1 MTFSATSSW
10 NTRFATWTIS
20 SSEWI
25 WDVRWPNLY
34 LFLQFNYA
42 QSFFTSN
49 LTTKPDFR
57 LTPGLAYQNEYCQV
71 SVGAQVALNHAAA
84 NGDRLAGLGLIEVFY
99 DNIFPA
105 LGWQP
110 F

>member
-1 MTFSATSSW
+1 VDLARPLIELAPF
-10 NTRFATWTIS
+10 
-20 SSEWI
+20 
-25 WDVRWPNLY
+25 VQL
-34 LFLQFNYA
+34 NYT
-42 QSFFTSN
+42 QSFLASQ

-71 SVGAQVALNHAAA
+71 SVGAQVALNGAAA
-84 NGDRLAGLGLIEVFY
+84 SGDRVAALGLVEIFY

-105 LGWQP
+105 LGWNP